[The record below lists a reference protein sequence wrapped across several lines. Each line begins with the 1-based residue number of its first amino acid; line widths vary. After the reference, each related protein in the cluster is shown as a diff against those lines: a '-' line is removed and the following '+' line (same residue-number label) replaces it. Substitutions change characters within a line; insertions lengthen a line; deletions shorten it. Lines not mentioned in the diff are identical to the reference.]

1 MNTFT
6 RYALVQIPSWIIIG
20 LALYLVRRWFGLAG
34 WIAWLLF
41 GVYVGKDF
49 LLYPVLKK
57 AYEVRGNP
65 GLMHLIGEHG
75 TAVESV
81 APKGYVRVRGEMWM
95 AEAADGTPIPAEARI
110 RVQAVRGNKLVV
122 GLEGPLA

>member
-6 RYALVQIPSWIIIG
+6 RYSLVQIPSWIIVG
-20 LALYLVRRWFGLAG
+20 LALYVVRRWFGLAG

-41 GVYVGKDF
+41 GVYVAKDF

-65 GLMHLIGEHG
+65 GLMHLIGEYG
-75 TAVESV
+75 TAVENV

-95 AEAADGTPIPAEARI
+95 AEASPDSTIDSGTPIR
-110 RVQAVRGNKLVV
+110 VRGVRGKTLIVAA
-122 GLEGPLA
+122 E